1 MKLNVRLTK
10 KEIGNQLNNF
20 QKKSDL
26 RIINMQKNI
35 QKAAAALV
43 RVTDDLLEANC
54 NIKESVKRNL
64 GEICI
69 TRPFFTKTS
78 EAEFS
83 TTPKIS

>member
-1 MKLNVRLTK
+1 
-10 KEIGNQLNNF
+10 
-20 QKKSDL
+20 
-26 RIINMQKNI
+26 MQKNI

-64 GEICI
+64 GEICF

-78 EAEFS
+78 EVEVS
-83 TTPKIS
+83 TIPKIS